1 MTSCV
6 VQDKPITFFQV
17 WHKALYQQ
25 SIKSRYLV
33 VLVTF
38 LTRQI
43 LCSNFYQKPELD
55 ILLAMREIMIIK
67 FMTLY
72 QAIYIRLD
80 VIIDKNVVKPTTALI
95 VSNIL
100 GNIYSANLH
109 FLKLSLPLIYL
120 FIEANKTAQI
130 SNFSILIKVST
141 ANSSLQMDNKDIFS
155 ESFYIQND
163 PKRIVESNLTSQIF
177 QCQLNKD

>member
-1 MTSCV
+1 M
-6 VQDKPITFFQV
+6 
-17 WHKALYQQ
+17 
-25 SIKSRYLV
+25 
-33 VLVTF
+33 TF

-55 ILLAMREIMIIK
+55 ISLAMRDIMIIK

-80 VIIDKNVVKPTTALI
+80 VIIDKNVVRPTTALV

-100 GNIYSANLH
+100 GNTYSANLT

-130 SNFSILIKVST
+130 SNFSILIEVST
-141 ANSSLQMDNKDIFS
+141 ANSSLQMDNKDTFS
-155 ESFYIQND
+155 ESSYIQND
-163 PKRIVESNLTSQIF
+163 SKKIS
-177 QCQLNKD
+177 